1 MTEQRSKAKP
11 AVAGKPSDPAPHT
24 HGEELLDDALEATFP
39 ASDPVA
45 EIATDSEP
53 TQQEKAKDV
62 LLDKA
67 LDLSFPASDPISVT
81 SGITRIRQG
90 KSAITKQ
97 VK

>member
-1 MTEQRSKAKP
+1 MTEQRSKVKP
-11 AVAGKPSDPAPHT
+11 AVAGKPSDPTPHT

-45 EIATDSEP
+45 EIAHDSEP
-53 TQQEKAKDV
+53 SQQEKAKDV
-62 LLDKA
+62 LLDTA

-90 KSAITKQ
+90 KSAITDK

>member
-1 MTEQRSKAKP
+1 
-11 AVAGKPSDPAPHT
+11 
-24 HGEELLDDALEATFP
+24 
-39 ASDPVA
+39 
-45 EIATDSEP
+45 
-53 TQQEKAKDV
+53 

-90 KSAITKQ
+90 KSAITKK

>member
-1 MTEQRSKAKP
+1 MTEHSSKAKP
-11 AVAGKPSDPAPHT
+11 AVAGKPSDVTMHT
-24 HGEELLDDALEATFP
+24 HDEELLDDALGATFP

-45 EIATDSEP
+45 EMPHDSEP
-53 TQQEKAKDV
+53 SKQEKAKDE
-62 LLDKA
+62 LLDTA

-90 KSAITKQ
+90 TSAITKK